1 MFVDTLHVGEV
12 GSTTEKVEFVVGV
25 SATGGGLAAGETAG
39 ATRRFLFAVVTSASM
54 SVVDNAENK

>member
-1 MFVDTLHVGEV
+1 MEALSVGKV
-12 GSTTEKVEFVVGV
+12 GSTTEKVELVVGMW
-25 SATGGGLAAGETAG
+25 ATGGGLAAGETAG